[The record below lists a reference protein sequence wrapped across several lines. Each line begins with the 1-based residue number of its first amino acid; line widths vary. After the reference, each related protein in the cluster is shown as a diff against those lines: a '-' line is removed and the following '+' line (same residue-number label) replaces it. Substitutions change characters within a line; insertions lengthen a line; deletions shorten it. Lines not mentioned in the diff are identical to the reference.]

1 MQLGLLFHALDEQ
14 AAGGYVNQ
22 WRVDVQGLDTVR
34 FRAAWQATVDAQ
46 DILRSG
52 FVWQGQLQQPLQLV
66 HKKVQLPFTVLDWR
80 EHSDPSQALAALA
93 DTERAQ
99 GFDLSQ
105 APLLRLVLVQT
116 GAGQWHLIY
125 TYHHILMDR
134 SEEHTSELQSLMR
147 NSYAVFCLKKKK

>member
-52 FVWQGQLQQPLQLV
+52 FVWQGQLLQPLQLV

-105 APLLRLVLVQT
+105 APLLRLV
-116 GAGQWHLIY
+116 
-125 TYHHILMDR
+125 R
-134 SEEHTSELQSLMR
+134 SEERRVGKECVSTCRSRWRPDHE
-147 NSYAVFCLKKKK
+147 KKTQTACHQ